1 MAPLFGTFWVVL
13 FSSNTK
19 PSFSSS
25 NSLHDQSRSS
35 TKHLIEIHS
44 VTSDNRELY
53 LYEILKKSTQST
65 RRKKSTRQKSIR
77 KKNGDSSRKRK
88 FFNGIPPPFI
98 ILSMCILVLRYSYL
112 LPITNFHRIKFK
124 IYFGEE
130 DGIPG
135 FSRKFK
141 RFDWMKKYTRTRQS
155 IHCSLA
161 PRFRLFQF

>member
-53 LYEILKKSTQST
+53 LYEILKK
-65 RRKKSTRQKSIR
+65 
-77 KKNGDSSRKRK
+77 
-88 FFNGIPPPFI
+88 
-98 ILSMCILVLRYSYL
+98 VLKV
-112 LPITNFHRIKFK
+112 PD
-124 IYFGEE
+124 E
-130 DGIPG
+130 
-135 FSRKFK
+135 
-141 RFDWMKKYTRTRQS
+141 KKYPTKKYPEEKWRQ
-155 IHCSLA
+155 
-161 PRFRLFQF
+161 FKKT